1 MESFA
6 RSRNLD
12 PLVAET
18 WYSIIDDLRK
28 QKVCE
33 QNKKQKKKIIN
44 IVFGVVCQ
52 REKKKE
58 YGKKKQIKEKMG
70 ETRNMKIQN

>member
-1 MESFA
+1 M
-6 RSRNLD
+6 
-12 PLVAET
+12 
-18 WYSIIDDLRK
+18 
-28 QKVCE
+28 CE

-70 ETRNMKIQN
+70 ET